1 MTINGETLRSLRGAL
16 TREEL
21 GKKAHGVSAKTIGR
35 IEGGK
40 TTPRANTVGRLAKAL
55 GVTPEVLA
63 GPPAALAERERDE
76 KLRSIGYRKLST
88 HVPGRAALSFDL
100 VERRY
105 GVSVRS
111 QRELAP
117 LFFTILAE
125 TSLAARRRR
134 LESMLAAHEAYLDA
148 LPDYLNVIFSDHED
162 ASADESDSINS
173 RDLFGNELLKSPV
186 DRFDPDYSNPF
197 FDFLREAIRDLEAQG
212 AGAIAELDWP
222 GPDGLPDAHHTQVLP
237 EFLGEIAGD
246 NSYARAALEDG
257 DVRIRDIPKELW
269 EEERAGERAAWLAA
283 RCSPETRK
291 RIEEF
296 ADIEIEL

>member
-21 GKKAHGVSAKTIGR
+21 GKKARGVSAKTIGR

-40 TTPRANTVGRLAKAL
+40 TTPRANTVKRLAKAL

-63 GPPAALAERERDE
+63 DPPAALAERERDE
-76 KLRSIGYRKLST
+76 KLRSIGFRKLST
-88 HVPGRAALSFDL
+88 HVPGRAALALDL

-111 QRELAP
+111 QLELAP
-117 LFFTILAE
+117 LVFTILAE

-134 LESMLAAHEAYLDA
+134 LENMQAAHEAYLA
-148 LPDYLNVIFSDHED
+148 AAPSHLNVITADHED
-162 ASADESDSINS
+162 ASGYESDSINA
-173 RDLFGNELLKSPV
+173 RDLFGNELLESPV
-186 DRFDPDYSNPF
+186 EPFDPDASNPF

-212 AGAIAELDWP
+212 AGAIAELDRP
-222 GPDGLPDAHHTQVLP
+222 GPDGLPDAYHTQVLP
-237 EFLGEIAGD
+237 ELLDEIAGGD
-246 NSYARAALEDG
+246 RYARAALEDG
-257 DVRIRDIPKELW
+257 DVRIGDIPKELW

-291 RIEEF
+291 RL
-296 ADIEIEL
+296 DIPIKL